1 MSENTANP
9 WLEIKAE
16 DYEGHMALP
25 EVDQSAP
32 LGRIFGEALIRS
44 AAKKIALLGSAT
56 GNGIEAVDFD
66 KIDKLYAL
74 DINPDFLDILKTRFS
89 LNISKIEAIACD
101 LDRDDPELS
110 GIDLVFAALIF
121 EYVDTEAVIEKVA
134 RWLKP
139 EGVLV
144 VVLQLPCK
152 DIPEISPSPFKNL
165 EKLSSIMKLVVP
177 DDFSAMAVARG
188 LEPLG
193 KKVHRLRSGKEFCEM
208 AFRASEP

>member
-1 MSENTANP
+1 MSENSANP

-32 LGRIFGEALIRS
+32 LGRIFSEALIRS
-44 AAKKIALLGSAT
+44 AAKKIALLGCAT

-66 KIDKLYAL
+66 KIDRLYAL
-74 DINPDFLDILKTRFS
+74 DINAGFLDILKTRYS
-89 LNISKIEAIACD
+89 ENISKIEAIACD

-121 EYVDTEAVIEKVA
+121 EYVDTEAVMEKVA

-139 EGVLV
+139 GGVIF
-144 VVLQLPCK
+144 VVLQLPCE
-152 DIPEISPSPFKNL
+152 DIPEISPSPFKSL
-165 EKLSSIMKLVVP
+165 EKLSSIMKLACP
-177 DDFSAMAVARG
+177 EEIGSLAVARG

-193 KKVHRLRSGKEFCEM
+193 RKVHRLRSGKEFCEM
-208 AFRASEP
+208 AFRAPES

>member
-1 MSENTANP
+1 
-9 WLEIKAE
+9 
-16 DYEGHMALP
+16 MALP

-101 LDRDDPELS
+101 LDRTIRSSRDRSRVRRAHLRICGHGGGDREGRPMAEARRCPRCRSSASLQGYPRDLALAVQKSRKTIFHYEAGRPRRFLS
-110 GIDLVFAALIF
+110 HGRRPGAGASRKESPQV
-121 EYVDTEAVIEKVA
+121 EVRK
-134 RWLKP
+134 R
-139 EGVLV
+139 VL
-144 VVLQLPCK
+144 
-152 DIPEISPSPFKNL
+152 
-165 EKLSSIMKLVVP
+165 
-177 DDFSAMAVARG
+177 
-188 LEPLG
+188 
-193 KKVHRLRSGKEFCEM
+193 
-208 AFRASEP
+208 

>member
-66 KIDKLYAL
+66 
-74 DINPDFLDILKTRFS
+74 
-89 LNISKIEAIACD
+89 
-101 LDRDDPELS
+101 
-110 GIDLVFAALIF
+110 
-121 EYVDTEAVIEKVA
+121 
-134 RWLKP
+134 
-139 EGVLV
+139 
-144 VVLQLPCK
+144 
-152 DIPEISPSPFKNL
+152 
-165 EKLSSIMKLVVP
+165 
-177 DDFSAMAVARG
+177 
-188 LEPLG
+188 
-193 KKVHRLRSGKEFCEM
+193 
-208 AFRASEP
+208 